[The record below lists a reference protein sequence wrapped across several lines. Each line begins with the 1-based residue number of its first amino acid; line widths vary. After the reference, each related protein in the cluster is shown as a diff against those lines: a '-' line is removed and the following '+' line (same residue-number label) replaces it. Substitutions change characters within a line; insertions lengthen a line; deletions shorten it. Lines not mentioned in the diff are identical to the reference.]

1 MREAINGH
9 HQWQSAAI
17 RGSQRLSG
25 RIATCPERL
34 ADCYEIRLNPKAR
47 LGSTKT

>member
-1 MREAINGH
+1 MAIISGNQRQSEAL
-9 HQWQSAAI
+9 
-17 RGSQRLSG
+17 RGSQS